1 MLRLRL
7 SGLLLLLVGWAA
19 PSAPAQERASE
30 PRLRCDTVSAG
41 GTIRGVLLD
50 DSTREPIT
58 GRPVYLKSAGCPVLT
73 DSLGRFEI
81 HPIPPG
87 GYEVAVA
94 DGRYRRFQPV
104 AVEIR
109 ADSVVELDFRLRPE
123 NLVADCRDIER
134 CASLLDVRAGLPAEL
149 TEAERMEEAAWRT
162 SIALAGTSWDSD
174 WVPCADV
181 ANERVHRAL
190 KARIPPLAPTSECEV
205 AEPAAGRARLIH
217 RPSGSPAR
225 LVKLTSIEETIG
237 GAVMKSSF
245 YAGPRWG
252 GGWTC
257 RLSREDGDWIAQWCG
272 VDWIS

>member
-1 MLRLRL
+1 MRHLSL
-7 SGLLLLLVGWAA
+7 SGLLLLLGWVA
-19 PSAPAQERASE
+19 PLAPAQERAPE

-73 DSLGRFEI
+73 DSLGHFEI

-87 GYEVAVA
+87 QYKVAVA
-94 DGRYRRFQPV
+94 DGDYRRFQPF
-104 AVEIR
+104 AVEVR
-109 ADSVVELDFRLRPE
+109 ADSVVELDLHLRPE
-123 NLVADCRDIER
+123 NLVADCLDIER
-134 CASLLDVRAGLPAEL
+134 CASLLDGGPGLAEEL

-174 WVPCADV
+174 WVPCADL
-181 ANERVHRAL
+181 ANERVRRVL
-190 KARIPPLAPTSECEV
+190 KARIPALAPTSECKV
-205 AEPAAGRARLIH
+205 AEPGTGRPRLIH
-217 RPSGSPAR
+217 QASGTPAR
-225 LVKLTSIEETIG
+225 LVKLMWIEETTG
-237 GAVMKSSF
+237 GAVMKGSY
-245 YAGPRWG
+245 YAGPRWA

-257 RLSREDGDWIAQWCG
+257 RLSREDGDWTARWCG